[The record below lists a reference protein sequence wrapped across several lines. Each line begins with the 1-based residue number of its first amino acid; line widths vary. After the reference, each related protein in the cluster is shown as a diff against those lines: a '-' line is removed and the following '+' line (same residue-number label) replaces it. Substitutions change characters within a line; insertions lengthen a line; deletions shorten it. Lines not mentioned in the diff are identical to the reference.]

1 MDMTKVWQY
10 IDDHRE
16 EYLALLEKFVAQP
29 SISAQGVGL
38 REMAQL
44 VLEAQQALGAKS
56 QLVETCKYPI
66 VSGYIDNGA
75 RCV

>member
-44 VLEAQQALGAKS
+44 VLEAQQALGISEYFILYFLA
-56 QLVETCKYPI
+56 PI
-66 VSGYIDNGA
+66 RYRRI
-75 RCV
+75 